1 MPLRRSTRPLAALL
15 LAGLLLTSA
24 ACSSSDAD
32 DDRPAASGRSA
43 SPSGSPSPSASPSPS
58 PLPPPQQLPRG
69 GRTLFPAHFLVAHFG
84 SAGTRALGILGK
96 GGPDAAAARLQ
107 READTYAAVTSR
119 KVLPAFDFIV
129 TIADAA
135 PGDDGDYSAEVQPAE
150 VQRYLDAARRAKM
163 LLILD
168 FQPGKADVLTQV
180 KRYERFLLEPD
191 VGLALDPE
199 WVLPPGKK
207 RFNDIGRMDA
217 GTINRVSSYLANL
230 TLKNRLPEK
239 LFMLHQFR
247 VAMIPQRELVVD
259 RPGLAT
265 VIHSDGHGD
274 RKTKLKV
281 YDVIATTPPL
291 GKGMTMGVKI
301 FPKHPD
307 LPAARLKYTDTGLMG
322 PADVLA
328 LQPQP
333 DMVSIQ

>member
-1 MPLRRSTRPLAALL
+1 VLPRRSARRPLSALL
-15 LAGLLLTSA
+15 LAGLLLTA
-24 ACSSSDAD
+24 ACTGSDAD
-32 DDRPAASGRSA
+32 DDRPSAADR
-43 SPSGSPSPSASPSPS
+43 SPSATPSPSASPSPS
-58 PLPPPQQLPRG
+58 PLPSPQQLPRG
-69 GRTLFPAHFLVAHFG
+69 GRTLFPEHFLVAHFG
-84 SAGTRALGILGK
+84 SAGARALGILGK

-107 READTYAAVTSR
+107 RDADAYQAVTTR
-119 KVLPAFDFIV
+119 KVIPAFDFIV

-168 FQPGKADVLTQV
+168 FQPGKADVLAQV
-180 KRYERFLLEPD
+180 KRYEQFLLQPD

-199 WVLPPGKK
+199 WVLPPEKK

-247 VAMIPQRELVVD
+247 VAMIPKRELVVD

-281 YDVIATTPPL
+281 YDVLATTPPL
-291 GKGMTMGVKI
+291 GKGMTMGIKI

-307 LPAARLKYTDTGLMG
+307 VPKARLKYTDTNIFS
-322 PADVLA
+322 PADVLG
-328 LQPQP
+328 LQPAP

>member
-1 MPLRRSTRPLAALL
+1 MLV
-15 LAGLLLTSA
+15 TSA
-24 ACSSSDAD
+24 ACGSSDD
-32 DDRPAASGRSA
+32 DGDRPEATGSRSA
-43 SPSGSPSPSASPSPS
+43 SASASASPSPSPS

-69 GRTLFPAHFLVAHFG
+69 GRTLFPDHFMVAHFG
-84 SAGTRALGILGK
+84 SAGARALGILGK
-96 GGPDAAAARLQ
+96 GSPDAAAARLQ
-107 READTYAAVTSR
+107 READTYQAVTTR
-119 KVLPAFDFIV
+119 KVIPAFDFIA

-135 PGDDGDYSAEVQPAE
+135 PGKDGDYSAEVQPEE

-168 FQPGKADVLTQV
+168 FQPGKADVLKQV
-180 KRYERFLLEPD
+180 QRYERFLLQPD
-191 VGLALDPE
+191 VGVALDPE
-199 WVLPPGKK
+199 WVLPPEKK

-217 GTINRVSSYLANL
+217 VTINNVSSYLANL

-247 VAMIPQRELVVD
+247 VAMLPQRELIVD

-281 YDVIATTPPL
+281 YDVLATTPPL
-291 GKGMTMGVKI
+291 GKGMTMGIKI

-307 LPAARLKYTDTGLMG
+307 VPKARLKYTDTNIFG
-322 PADVLA
+322 PAEVLG